1 MRFVTAMNIATSHLR
16 IIRIHAFNAIHVGL
30 GLFGPGEE
38 MGMEIVHDHIR
49 EQRRS
54 GEAARAVES
63 QERRAL
69 RVPDHYSTAGLRQR
83 LQVNVVEL
91 PSRCCVVFNCA
102 RGSDAKYSREQSYL
116 RSFVT
121 SS

>member
-1 MRFVTAMNIATSHLR
+1 MCFITTTKSPRGICGLDAILTRSRFTS
-16 IIRIHAFNAIHVGL
+16 VL
-30 GLFGPGEE
+30 GLLGSGEE

-69 RVPDHYSTAGLRQR
+69 GVPDHYSTVGLRER
-83 LQVNVVEL
+83 LQVNISE
-91 PSRCCVVFNCA
+91 
-102 RGSDAKYSREQSYL
+102 
-116 RSFVT
+116 
-121 SS
+121 